1 MGMRK
6 AREGEP
12 EVIEPMQQRAARD
25 GDAKAAHVGEVR
37 QAHPARRVLLAEHH
51 IPAGAVERPPS
62 RDAALQSPT
71 HARGEIGMPTADLLE
86 DRYPPD
92 TARRRKHR
100 PNLPLPHPG
109 TRVGPAALTGL

>member
-12 EVIEPMQQRAARD
+12 EVIEPVQQRRARD

-51 IPAGAVERPPS
+51 VPAGAVEPPPS
-62 RDAALQSPT
+62 RDAALQSPP
-71 HARGEIGMPTADLLE
+71 HAHREIGMPTADLLE
-86 DRYPPD
+86 DYYPTD
-92 TARRRKHR
+92 TRPSLKHR
-100 PNLPLPHPG
+100 PELSLPNACNPIRP
-109 TRVGPAALTGL
+109 RAP